1 MEDKKMN
8 IDDLTDFDIDNWL
21 DDSGDTPSKPEWLSP
36 GMETLYYDTFEA
48 LVETCKSNILTDD
61 SPSGLAFSHYQVGI
75 ADVCNSL
82 GKSRSALRSDRFPK
96 LTRHMTAT
104 NAMLVAL
111 RKREINKN
119 QQAQGYK
126 NKPELLVENN
136 ELKNE
141 VKKLKGLLHRQYM
154 DMFIEGSDSSSIQ
167 DKVQKIADLEAR
179 NEELGRQV
187 ARMTQQLR
195 VNFKAIE

>member
-1 MEDKKMN
+1 MS

-21 DDSGDTPSKPEWLSP
+21 NDSGDTPSKPEWLGS
-36 GMETLYYDTFEA
+36 GMETRYYDRFEA
-48 LVETCKSNILTDD
+48 LVKTCKRNILSDD
-61 SPSGLAFSHYQVGI
+61 SPSGLAFSHYQVGR

-111 RKREINKN
+111 RKTEIDKN

-126 NKPELLVENN
+126 NKPELLAEKN

-167 DKVQKIADLEAR
+167 DKVQKIADLEAG
-179 NEELGRQV
+179 NKQLERQV

-195 VNFKAIE
+195 NNFKAIQ

>member
-1 MEDKKMN
+1 M
-8 IDDLTDFDIDNWL
+8 TD
-21 DDSGDTPSKPEWLSP
+21 
-36 GMETLYYDTFEA
+36 
-48 LVETCKSNILTDD
+48 
-61 SPSGLAFSHYQVGI
+61 
-75 ADVCNSL
+75 
-82 GKSRSALRSDRFPK
+82 
-96 LTRHMTAT
+96 T
-104 NAMLVAL
+104 NAMLAAL
-111 RKREINKN
+111 RKREIDKN

-167 DKVQKIADLEAR
+167 DKVQKIADLEAT

-195 VNFKAIE
+195 DNFKAIE